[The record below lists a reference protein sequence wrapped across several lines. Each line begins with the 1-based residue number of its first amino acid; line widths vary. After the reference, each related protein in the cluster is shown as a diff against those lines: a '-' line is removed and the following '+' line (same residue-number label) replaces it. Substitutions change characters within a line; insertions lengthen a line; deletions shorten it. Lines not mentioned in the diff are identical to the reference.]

1 MINLSII
8 IPVYKES
15 RNIQKLTKD
24 ITNYIDI
31 KNYEI
36 LFIDD
41 NSLSMLSYLYSKSA
55 FSSGSVTLSNS

>member
-8 IPVYKES
+8 IPIYKES
-15 RNIQKLTKD
+15 RNIQKLAKD

-31 KNYEI
+31 KYYEI

-41 NSLSMLSYLYSKSA
+41 NSNDGTEEILK
-55 FSSGSVTLSNS
+55 N